1 MCTAFLLVS
10 CNESAQSDSEVFDL
24 ENYGDGLYAQI
35 DTEKGSILLQLEF
48 EKAPLTVINF
58 VGLAEGTITHSR
70 TENEPFYNGLTFHR
84 VIDNFMIQGGD
95 PEGQGTG
102 GPGYRFP
109 DEFDLSLVHDSPG
122 ILSMAN
128 SGADTNGSQFFIT
141 HVATPWLD
149 YKHTVFG
156 RVVEG
161 MDVVNNIETDN
172 SIEAVSIF
180 RRGKAAENF
189 ASDQKA
195 FDAALAHIPAHQA
208 NFLQSKNSADTELA
222 ASVLPDAEQTE
233 SGILYKIVQEGSGR
247 TPKAGDI
254 VSIHYTGALLDGQAF
269 DSSEN
274 RGPLEVP
281 IGVGGLIPG
290 WDEIVLLMK
299 EGEKRSVVIP
309 PELAYGAV
317 GAGGVIPPNAW
328 LYFDIE
334 LLEVK

>member
-1 MCTAFLLVS
+1 M
-10 CNESAQSDSEVFDL
+10 
-24 ENYGDGLYAQI
+24 ENYDDGLYAQI

-128 SGADTNGSQFFIT
+128 AGPNTNGSQFFIT
-141 HVATPWLD
+141 HAATPWLD

-161 MDVVNNIETDN
+161 MDVVNSIETDN
-172 SIEAVSIF
+172 SIEAVRIL

-195 FDAALAHIPAHQA
+195 FDAALAYIPAHQEK
-208 NFLQSKNSADTELA
+208 FLQSKNSADTELA

-233 SGILYKIVQEGSGR
+233 SGIL
-247 TPKAGDI
+247 
-254 VSIHYTGALLDGQAF
+254 
-269 DSSEN
+269 
-274 RGPLEVP
+274 
-281 IGVGGLIPG
+281 
-290 WDEIVLLMK
+290 
-299 EGEKRSVVIP
+299 
-309 PELAYGAV
+309 
-317 GAGGVIPPNAW
+317 
-328 LYFDIE
+328 
-334 LLEVK
+334 